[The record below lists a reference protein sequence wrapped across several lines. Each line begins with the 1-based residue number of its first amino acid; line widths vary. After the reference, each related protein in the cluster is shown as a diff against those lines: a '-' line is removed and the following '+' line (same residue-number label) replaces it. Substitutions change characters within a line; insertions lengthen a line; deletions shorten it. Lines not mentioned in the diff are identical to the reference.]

1 MSAGHKRRTS
11 TAKWVELA
19 MVPRESVPDVPSR
32 PTYVALQHETQATTM
47 RQTAADFRRLIIA
60 PIATTRLDAS
70 QARHRRPRPAQASR
84 GRRRPIAANFTH
96 FSLTTA
102 KDRNP
107 AEGTPTDLNF
117 AEIAAQ

>member
-1 MSAGHKRRTS
+1 MSAGHNRRTS
-11 TAKWVELA
+11 TAEWVELA

-32 PTYVALQHETQATTM
+32 PIYVALQHETQATTM
-47 RQTAADFRRLIIA
+47 RQTAADSRRPSVA

-70 QARHRRPRPAQASR
+70 QLRHRQRRPAQASSA
-84 GRRRPIAANFTH
+84 RRRAIAENFTH

-107 AEGTPTDLNF
+107 AEGTPIDPNF